1 MKEKI
6 IHHKGRYTKIIKQA
20 SSRRLEERKGKFILT
35 FKSNPEFI
43 KMSYLTVHYN

>member
-20 SSRRLEERKGKFILT
+20 STRGLEERKDKFILT

-43 KMSYLTVHYN
+43 KMPHLTMNYN